1 MSKTNYVNPFR
12 LNALISFLFHCDGDR
27 GIVKR
32 RDLKAAWQGDS
43 LGSAVPQDQLWLHS
57 PVGKCMWQ
65 HHFISVPK
73 YSVYMTQQS
82 LWMVSEHEVLD
93 TRQGSRLCVQWM
105 EAMLWTLLTK
115 KIWNSDHC
123 IVQACKAV
131 LKDNQFKD
139 SFTGT
144 LRFNFFQHKL
154 FPCHFFLF
162 FPSVPPQ

>member
-43 LGSAVPQDQLWLHS
+43 LGSAVPQDQLWPHS

-65 HHFISVPK
+65 HPGLSVPK
-73 YSVYMTQQS
+73 YSVYMAEQS

-93 TRQGSRLCVQWM
+93 TQWGNRLCVQWM

-115 KIWNSDHC
+115 KKSGTQTTALCRH
-123 IVQACKAV
+123 AR
-131 LKDNQFKD
+131 QFSKII
-139 SFTGT
+139 SSKTVSLG
-144 LRFNFFQHKL
+144 H
-154 FPCHFFLF
+154 
-162 FPSVPPQ
+162 